1 MKQGKW
7 LGLATILV
15 LFGCSQSEIDGTYS
29 ADDGEGTRAT
39 IRLDAG
45 RVQFWQGDTNAP
57 PIEGEYQVEGDQ
69 IVMTIRGWELSL
81 AVTEGCLYPID
92 DPTQSLC
99 RE

>member
-1 MKQGKW
+1 MMQGKW
-7 LGLATILV
+7 LGLVAILV

-39 IRLDAG
+39 IRLDSG
-45 RVQFWQGDTNAP
+45 QVQFWQNDTNTL
-57 PIEGEYQVEGDQ
+57 PIEGEYRVEGDQ
-69 IVMTIRGWELSL
+69 ILMTIQGRELLL